1 MVNHGV
7 LVDAGT
13 DEEPPPV
20 IAPFVL
26 QVTAIDVDAL
36 CDVVVVTYGHVVEVI
51 VVIFESGDKF
61 RRHEPQLFEI
71 VGHLRPAGHN
81 EVVGTAIGIGGLPAA
96 VIAFP
101 FGVLGCCEDVEVA
114 AA

>member
-81 EVVGTAIGIGGLPAA
+81 EVVGTAIGIGVFRPGY
-96 VIAFP
+96 VGRDI
-101 FGVLGCCEDVEVA
+101 GI
-114 AA
+114 